1 MIKTNVDLYSFKIKL
16 IFYLLLTALSF
27 YINYYFANKGL
38 FPIDTFTFFDSG
50 YLITKGYHPI
60 RDFWV
65 ISGIVVDYFQA
76 IFFKI
81 FGANW
86 NAYVFHASILNSS
99 ISIFFFFFLNHFIKN
114 FYVNFLLSLSLAIL
128 CYPVSGTPFPYQH
141 SYILSLFS
149 ILIFYLAIRK
159 EEKKYW
165 LFLPIFMF
173 LSFFSMQMPSGLINL
188 LIIFFILLYFF
199 FIKKKFIIFFLIGLL
214 VSLLILIIYF
224 LIIKVNVNDFIVQL
238 FLFPLTIGEGRLTGG
253 TDAFESAKLLNK
265 LTIRGTLG
273 HFKFINIFVITN
285 LILII
290 LYIKNKKI
298 LIDEKIILNIF
309 ILLCCM
315 SFIFHQLIT
324 ANQTFIFSLVPIMC
338 GFFIIQLE
346 DSFEIINKKK
356 INFILLTFIL
366 LVTLKYN
373 EVYNQ
378 KRKFMDLQNV
388 NLENSIN
395 ASTLNKKFNNLK
407 WITPFHY
414 KDNPDKELKLLSEAV
429 VFISNFNSETFGLIT
444 HYQFFSLILQK
455 QINIFNRWYFPQN
468 NTFPSSKEN
477 KYYSFYV
484 ERINRFISEK
494 KIEKIF
500 IVESIPGEFDFINFE
515 DLLKGKCFFKEK
527 YNDMLYSIN
536 LKNCN

>member
-1 MIKTNVDLYSFKIKL
+1 
-16 IFYLLLTALSF
+16 
-27 YINYYFANKGL
+27 
-38 FPIDTFTFFDSG
+38 
-50 YLITKGYHPI
+50 
-60 RDFWV
+60 
-65 ISGIVVDYFQA
+65 
-76 IFFKI
+76 
-81 FGANW
+81 
-86 NAYVFHASILNSS
+86 
-99 ISIFFFFFLNHFIKN
+99 
-114 FYVNFLLSLSLAIL
+114 
-128 CYPVSGTPFPYQH
+128 
-141 SYILSLFS
+141 
-149 ILIFYLAIRK
+149 
-159 EEKKYW
+159 
-165 LFLPIFMF
+165 
-173 LSFFSMQMPSGLINL
+173 
-188 LIIFFILLYFF
+188 
-199 FIKKKFIIFFLIGLL
+199 
-214 VSLLILIIYF
+214 
-224 LIIKVNVNDFIVQL
+224 
-238 FLFPLTIGEGRLTGG
+238 LFPLTIGEGRLAGG

-273 HFKFINIFVITN
+273 HFKFINIFLIAN

-309 ILLCCM
+309 ILLCCI

-388 NLENSIN
+388 NLENSIS

-455 QINIFNRWYFPQN
+455 KINIFNRWYFP
-468 NTFPSSKEN
+468 
-477 KYYSFYV
+477 
-484 ERINRFISEK
+484 
-494 KIEKIF
+494 
-500 IVESIPGEFDFINFE
+500 
-515 DLLKGKCFFKEK
+515 
-527 YNDMLYSIN
+527 
-536 LKNCN
+536 

>member
-1 MIKTNVDLYSFKIKL
+1 MIKTNVNLYSFKIKL

-173 LSFFSMQMPSGLINL
+173 LSFFSMQMPSGLISL
-188 LIIFFILLYFF
+188 LIITSTRV
-199 FIKKKFIIFFLIGLL
+199 LI
-214 VSLLILIIYF
+214 S
-224 LIIKVNVNDFIVQL
+224 
-238 FLFPLTIGEGRLTGG
+238 
-253 TDAFESAKLLNK
+253 
-265 LTIRGTLG
+265 
-273 HFKFINIFVITN
+273 
-285 LILII
+285 
-290 LYIKNKKI
+290 
-298 LIDEKIILNIF
+298 
-309 ILLCCM
+309 
-315 SFIFHQLIT
+315 
-324 ANQTFIFSLVPIMC
+324 
-338 GFFIIQLE
+338 
-346 DSFEIINKKK
+346 
-356 INFILLTFIL
+356 
-366 LVTLKYN
+366 
-373 EVYNQ
+373 
-378 KRKFMDLQNV
+378 
-388 NLENSIN
+388 
-395 ASTLNKKFNNLK
+395 STS
-407 WITPFHY
+407 T
-414 KDNPDKELKLLSEAV
+414 
-429 VFISNFNSETFGLIT
+429 
-444 HYQFFSLILQK
+444 Q
-455 QINIFNRWYFPQN
+455 
-468 NTFPSSKEN
+468 
-477 KYYSFYV
+477 
-484 ERINRFISEK
+484 
-494 KIEKIF
+494 
-500 IVESIPGEFDFINFE
+500 
-515 DLLKGKCFFKEK
+515 
-527 YNDMLYSIN
+527 
-536 LKNCN
+536 